1 MRSTDT
7 SVAFIVGSPRSGT
20 TILSQVL
27 DRHPEIAQWYEP
39 YFVWNFHLDLKDN
52 DVREAWEANLKVQR
66 FVRREFRYFKERSGK
81 RIVVDKTPDH
91 SFRIP
96 FVQQVFPEAKWIH
109 IVRDG
114 RDVTLS
120 MHKEWE
126 RRRRIVENRDYLLLW
141 KAARTMLLRQ
151 PFWRHRLMALYY
163 EAKHSIPFWPRGF
176 ISKAKW
182 RGQMGWGP
190 RFEGWR
196 EVLER
201 ETALTFNAYQWVR
214 SVESAQRG
222 LSQVQEGGALEIRYE
237 AFITRPER
245 ALEKLF
251 DFLGVSYPE
260 GLIEE
265 IPPLKAGNFNK
276 WRKEFSPGQLREIGP
291 VLTGKLLE
299 LGYEDDPHWYDRSE
313 APIATGG

>member
-1 MRSTDT
+1 MRGGSIDST
-7 SVAFIVGSPRSGT
+7 VAFIIGSPRSGT
-20 TILSQVL
+20 TILSEVL
-27 DRHPEIAQWYEP
+27 DRHPEVVQWYEP
-39 YFVWNFHLDLKDN
+39 YFVWAFHLDLKDT
-52 DVREAWEANLKVQR
+52 DVREAWEASPRVKR

-81 RIVVDKTPDH
+81 RIVIEKAPDH

-109 IVRDG
+109 ILRDG

-120 MHKEWE
+120 ICKEWE

-151 PFWRHRLMALYY
+151 PFLRHRLMALYY
-163 EAKHSIPFWPRGF
+163 EARHMAQSRPGAIFN
-176 ISKAKW
+176 KAKW
-182 RGQMGWGP
+182 KGQVGWGP

-196 EVLER
+196 HVLEKNSILR
-201 ETALTFNAYQWVR
+201 FNAYQWLK
-214 SVESAQRG
+214 SVEG
-222 LSQVQEGGALEIRYE
+222 VQEGLASVPNARAIEIRYE
-237 AFITRPER
+237 DFITRPER

-265 IPPLKAGNFNK
+265 IPPLKANNFNK
-276 WRKEFSPGQLREIGP
+276 WRKEFTAGQIREIGP
-291 VLTGKLLE
+291 VLTEKLIE
-299 LGYEDDPHWYDRSE
+299 LGYEEDPRWFEKAALER
-313 APIATGG
+313 A